1 MFKQLIASACN
12 ALQRAQVRR
21 QQLAVMAVALTPV
34 LAHADDDWLAKLNEY
49 ADYVQL
55 GLYALSFTLFLC
67 CTAYGGIRLM
77 VARLAGDHSYGWMD
91 FLQIFVI
98 GAAVGG
104 AIAVFAPWA
113 WKALGGTF

>member
-1 MFKQLIASACN
+1 MLKQLIESACS
-12 ALQRAQVRR
+12 ALQHVQVRR
-21 QQLAVMAVALTPV
+21 QRLAVMAVAFTPM
-34 LAHADDDWLAKLNEY
+34 LAQADDWLATLNQY

-77 VARLAGDHSYGWMD
+77 VARLAGDHSYGWLD

-98 GAAVGG
+98 GAAVGA

-113 WKALGGTF
+113 WKALGGTV